1 MSHDDFEDVPG
12 LPEALPA
19 GERLVWQGTPTWQG
33 LARRAFRMP
42 WVAGYLA
49 GMVTLRAAWLASEG
63 ASLQDVVSAT
73 GSSAVLSLI
82 AVGVLAALAWLS
94 AGATIYTITNRR
106 VAIRHGISVG
116 LTLNL
121 PFSAIEG
128 AAFKEFGDGSGQIS
142 LRLQKGAR
150 IGYLLNWPHVRP
162 GRYTM
167 PEPTLRAIPAVAG
180 VAKLLADALAESAA
194 PATIEAASMVRAAP
208 KTVRLPNSVAA

>member
-1 MSHDDFEDVPG
+1 MSHDDFEDIPG
-12 LPEALPA
+12 LPGPLPA
-19 GERLVWQGTPTWQG
+19 GERLIWQGTPRWQG
-33 LARRAFRMP
+33 LARRAFRTS

-49 GMVTLRAAWLASEG
+49 GMVALRAVWLGSEG
-63 ASLQDVVSAT
+63 ATLQDVVSAT
-73 GSSAVLSLI
+73 ASSAVLSLI
-82 AVGVLAALAWLS
+82 ALAVLASLAWLS

-128 AAFKEFGDGSGQIS
+128 AAFKEFADGSGQIS
-142 LRLQKGAR
+142 LQLQRSAR

-167 PEPTLRAIPAVAG
+167 PEPTLRAIAGVAG
-180 VAKLLADALAESAA
+180 VAKILAAALAESSPAA
-194 PATIEAASMVRAAP
+194 IEPASTARAAS
-208 KTVRLPNSVAA
+208 KTVRLPNTVAA